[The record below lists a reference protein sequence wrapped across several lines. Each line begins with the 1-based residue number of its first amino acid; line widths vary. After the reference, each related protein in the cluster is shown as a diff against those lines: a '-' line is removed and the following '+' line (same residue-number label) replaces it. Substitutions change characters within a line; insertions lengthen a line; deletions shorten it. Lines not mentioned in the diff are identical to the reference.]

1 MKLYKDYPVI
11 TATTKYAF
19 AGARLALLEKEL
31 ITQTEYEQLKVCETV
46 SDMAKLLSDT
56 VYQGKFETG
65 MDIGTLVEEETLR
78 FKKDLYEIMPED
90 DYGTLDAFFRKY
102 DHNNLK
108 ICLKTYLIGNQINP
122 DELSKVGSITPEDL
136 ASYFE
141 GERMVWLPFN
151 VDFKRIQDIYKK
163 EKEMRLIDAIVDRAY
178 YSELLNT
185 IKKLGDDFFVDYIY
199 QMLDLKNILIFIR
212 CKTTGLA
219 LDRFLLKS
227 GYISRDAFDKFIDE
241 PNIDVAF
248 SSPYFITYRDVY
260 QKGLETLEKTNSY
273 AELETAVRN
282 HLISILKEVQDSFFS
297 IRPFL
302 GYLLGKEH
310 EISLIK
316 KAYIHIHNRIEF
328 GKERDLLY
336 V

>member
-1 MKLYKDYPVI
+1 MILYRDYPAI
-11 TATTKYAF
+11 TATSKYAF

-31 ITQTEYEQLKVCETV
+31 LTQNEYEQIKMCETV
-46 SDMAKLLSDT
+46 TDMAKLLSDT

-65 MDIGTLVEEETLR
+65 MDIGTLVEEEILR
-78 FKKDLYEIMPED
+78 FKKELYEIMPED
-90 DYGTLDAFFRKY
+90 DYQVLDVFFRKY
-102 DHNNLK
+102 DYNNLK

-122 DELSKVGSITPEDL
+122 EELSKVGTITPEEL

-151 VDFKRIQDIYKK
+151 VDFKQIEDIYKK
-163 EKEMRLIDAIVDRAY
+163 EKEMRLIDAVVDRAY
-178 YSELLNT
+178 YNELLNV
-185 IKKLGDDFFVDYIY
+185 IENLGDEFFIDYVY
-199 QMLDLKNILIFIR
+199 QMLDLKNIMIFIR
-212 CKTTGLA
+212 CKTTGLP
-219 LDRFLLKS
+219 LDKFLLKC
-227 GYISRDAFDKFIDE
+227 GYISRDAFDKFAEE
-241 PNIDVAF
+241 PNLDVAF
-248 SSPYFITYRDVY
+248 TSPYFITYRDVY

-273 AELETAVRN
+273 SELETAVRN
-282 HLISILKEVQDSFFS
+282 YLISLLKEVQDGFFS
-297 IRPFL
+297 IRPFI